1 MTARLPIGREWVAPS
16 ATIPRV
22 AQVVDDPVAAGR
34 AAALRRSWTEAYE
47 TLKPLEPELGPE
59 DLEYLA
65 DAAFWTRRIDESL
78 PIRERAHAA
87 HLDAGDRLRAASTA
101 VRLSLDYLVK
111 FAFPLASGWQAKAER
126 LLADEPESVEHG
138 RAAIVRA
145 VQGEGSGRFDESIA
159 EAERA
164 YAIATRFGDRDL
176 QALALVVQGASLVF
190 KGELDKG
197 LALLDEASTSALTG
211 ELDPYSATVIYCMT
225 ITGAQ
230 GVGDFERARQWTD
243 AANRWCDAEGTH
255 GFPGA
260 CRVHR
265 SEILWLGGHWDAA
278 EREAVDA
285 CSELAPYNVVTTAVG
300 FYQIGEIH
308 RRRGDFAAA
317 AEAYRKTHEL
327 GREPQPG
334 LALLRLAEGR
344 TADAVS
350 GLRRSLCDQEDLS
363 TRARWLPAQV
373 DVSLAVGDLEAARTA
388 AAELEAITDRF
399 RVNGERTP
407 LLDGRLQLA
416 LSRIASAEE
425 DWAAMET
432 TARRALGIWTRVGA
446 PYEAAEARVA
456 LGMAYDRQGDRAG
469 AHEEYE
475 AAQAVFERLGAVLD
489 VQRTMELLGDAAA
502 TRRTFV
508 FTDIVDS
515 TRLLDALGEQKW
527 KKLLDRHDE
536 LLGSAIR
543 GRGGEVIKHTGD
555 GFFAAFDT
563 AAAAVEASV
572 QIQRALVDELFEVRI
587 GIHSGEALERGN
599 DYTGRGVNVAARIGA
614 LADSGQ
620 ILVSAETVDGMPVPY
635 TVCDGRTEKLQ
646 GFEEPVPIVAIRW
659 K

>member
-1 MTARLPIGREWVAPS
+1 MQRAVHAPAAEATS
-16 ATIPRV
+16 ATIPGV
-22 AQVVDDPVAAGR
+22 VQVVDDPIAAGR
-34 AAALRRSWTEAYE
+34 EAAARRSWTEAYGH
-47 TLKPLEPELGPE
+47 LAPIAAELGAA
-59 DLEYLA
+59 DLEHLA
-65 DAAFWTRRIDESL
+65 DAAFWTGRIDDSL
-78 PIRERAHAA
+78 ALRERAHSAY
-87 HLDAGDRLRAASTA
+87 LDAGDRIAAA
-101 VRLSLDYLVK
+101 GVAIRLALDYLVK
-111 FAFPLASGWQAKAER
+111 FAFPLSTGWLAKGER
-126 LLADEPESVEHG
+126 LLEGEPESVPHG
-138 RAAIVRA
+138 RAALVRA
-145 VQGEGSGRFDESIA
+145 VQAEGAGRLDDSLA

-190 KGELDKG
+190 KGELDRG
-197 LALLDEASTSALTG
+197 LVLLDEASTSALTG

-265 SEILWLGGHWDAA
+265 SEILWLGGNWEAA
-278 EREAVDA
+278 EREAVNA
-285 CSELAPYNVVTTAVG
+285 CSELEAYNVDTTAVG

-308 RRRGDFAAA
+308 RRRGNFAAA
-317 AEAYRKTHEL
+317 EDAYRKTHEL

-344 TADAVS
+344 AAEAVS
-350 GLRRSLCDQEDLS
+350 GLRRSLCDQEDAS
-363 TRARWLPAQV
+363 TRARRLPAQV
-373 DVSLAVGDLEAARTA
+373 DVSLAVGDLEAARAA
-388 AAELEAITDRF
+388 AAELEQITDRF
-399 RVNGERTP
+399 LVNSERTP

-416 LSRIASAEE
+416 RSRLASAEQ

-432 TARRALGIWTRVGA
+432 TARRALAIWTRVGA
-446 PYEAAEARVA
+446 PYEAGEARVA

-469 AHEEYE
+469 ARIEYE
-475 AAQAVFERLGAVLD
+475 AAQAAFERLGAVLD

-508 FTDIVDS
+508 FTDMVDS
-515 TRLLDALGEQKW
+515 TKLLDALGEQKW

-536 LLGSAIR
+536 LLGAAIR
-543 GRGGEVIKHTGD
+543 GGGGEVIKHTGD

-572 QIQRALVDELFEVRI
+572 QIQRALSDELFEARI
-587 GIHSGEALERGN
+587 GIHSGEALERGS

-614 LADSGQ
+614 LAGGGE
-620 ILVSAETVDGMPVPY
+620 ILVSAETLDGVPVPY
-635 TVCDGRTEKLQ
+635 TVCDERTEMLQ
-646 GFEEPVPIVAIRW
+646 GFNEPVPIVAVRW